1 MTSSLAQEPQQSSRS
16 SVFYGWIMLGAVF
29 LVYASGTIGVSTLP
43 LVNAQLKDQFG
54 WTHEQITLAPSLLFL
69 MMATMSPFAG
79 ILLEKLN
86 PKRLLL
92 VGWLCFVVALLL
104 YSTISSLWQ
113 YALVYVVYSVGSVCT
128 GVIPGIYLISKWF
141 KHYRGIATGIFTVG
155 SSFGGMVFPRVAA
168 WWLSSGHSW
177 QETGL
182 MLAGATALTAA
193 VPWLFVRNAPEDVGT
208 TVDGK
213 PVAAETPAEQTTA
226 TNQTSQ
232 AAATNASVNTPPTAS
247 FRDLF
252 GSTTFYLVLFITAA
266 VWFCVTPMIQ
276 HLAFHMKDLKVD
288 LNTSATIL
296 QILFF
301 CSIVGKLSFGWV
313 SSYSDK
319 KLILLVATLCMAG
332 GSLLVW
338 LTTPEN
344 GLNGSNGSN
353 ITLLYTAAVVY
364 GIGFSGSFTMVQLL
378 VAEEY
383 SKHPAFAKILGA
395 VAMFDSLAGV
405 TGIYALGRM
414 RTLIGNYE
422 LAFAM
427 LTAMGL
433 CAAAGVVVL
442 KVREKMLQEPAL
454 A

>member
-1 MTSSLAQEPQQSSRS
+1 MCIRDS
-16 SVFYGWIMLGAVF
+16 
-29 LVYASGTIGVSTLP
+29 
-43 LVNAQLKDQFG
+43 
-54 WTHEQITLAPSLLFL
+54 
-69 MMATMSPFAG
+69 
-79 ILLEKLN
+79 
-86 PKRLLL
+86 
-92 VGWLCFVVALLL
+92 
-104 YSTISSLWQ
+104 
-113 YALVYVVYSVGSVCT
+113 VYVVYSVGSVCT

-141 KHYRGIATGIFTVG
+141 KKYRGIATGIFTVG

-208 TVDGK
+208 TIDGELVT
-213 PVAAETPAEQTTA
+213 PETSAEQPAEA
-226 TNQTSQ
+226 NQT
-232 AAATNASVNTPPTAS
+232 AANGTSAPVNAP
-247 FRDLF
+247 FRELL

-288 LNTSATIL
+288 LTTSATIL

-338 LTTPEN
+338 LTTPDN
-344 GLNGSNGSN
+344 HAT